1 MCCNYFK
8 CCKKIPKKR
17 FALPFIGV
25 FVLLILEEVRNF
37 MYLPIVFSFGSFII
51 FWNFPFLVYE
61 SASRPLYYED
71 IFIDEKKLP
80 NYEISDELKNKFKS
94 ILLWVLVITNS
105 LLVGALSDYWL
116 FKSTEVNKSNYIEII
131 GMTGGIIKIF
141 QIVNNGVAKIMLKI
155 VKDKIKRE
163 NVLVQAKENE
173 IIKGIIGLKTVDSRE
188 RINSI

>member
-1 MCCNYFK
+1 MCCNCFK

-94 ILLWVLVITNS
+94 ILLWVLIITNS

-173 IIKGIIGLKTVDSRE
+173 IIKGIIGLKTVESRE

>member
-1 MCCNYFK
+1 MCCKCFK

-94 ILLWVLVITNS
+94 ILLWVLIITNS

>member
-1 MCCNYFK
+1 MCCNCFK

-94 ILLWVLVITNS
+94 ILLWVLIITNS

>member
-163 NVLVQAKENE
+163 NALVQVKENQ
-173 IIKGIIGLKTVDSRE
+173 IIKGIIGLKTIESRE

>member
-1 MCCNYFK
+1 MCFK
-8 CCKKIPKKR
+8 VCKTIPKKR

-37 MYLPIVFSFGSFII
+37 MYLPIVFSFGSFIL

-80 NYEISDELKNKFKS
+80 NYEISEELKTKFKN
-94 ILLWVLVITNS
+94 ILLWVLIITNS

-141 QIVNNGVAKIMLKI
+141 QIVNNGVAKIMLKL

-163 NVLVQAKENE
+163 NDLVQSKENQTIKE
-173 IIKGIIGLKTVDSRE
+173 IIDLKTIGSRE
-188 RINSI
+188 RLNSI

>member
-80 NYEISDELKNKFKS
+80 NYEISDELKNKFKN

-163 NVLVQAKENE
+163 NALVQVKENQ
-173 IIKGIIGLKTVDSRE
+173 IIKGIIGLKTIESRE